1 MQAMVMLD
9 VMYMAVAT
17 VTSPAAVMLFVE
29 YMAKITLPQ
38 IHNMGKLT
46 SLQQVDEFSV
56 QERDMSCDS

>member
-1 MQAMVMLD
+1 MI
-9 VMYMAVAT
+9 
-17 VTSPAAVMLFVE
+17 E
-29 YMAKITLPQ
+29 YTGLYKITQPQ